1 MQFLSLYFHIPF
13 CRQRCSYCAFN
24 IYTHLD
30 ALKDAYVDA
39 VCQEIRWLAHGEKV
53 HTVYFGGGTPSL
65 LSATQVEKIL
75 TTVRESFELVEPH
88 EITFE
93 ANPGTVTQAYFDAL
107 FQLGVNRLSL
117 GMQSAHAAE
126 LTLFGRDHTV
136 EDTAR
141 SMGMARKAGFD
152 NISLDLIYGVPSQT
166 LEMWQ
171 QTLSHALSLHPD
183 HFSLYALQV
192 ESGTEIAR
200 RIKYGGLPAPDDD
213 LTADMYDAASDI
225 LANAGFEQYEISS
238 WGKKQSLHNLQ
249 YWYNLPYLGLGAGAH
264 GYAGGY
270 RTVNVMRPEKYIE
283 RLTQQTAPLNYPR
296 TAATQSTQPINRDDE
311 MFETVMLRLRLLREG
326 LPRAAFEQRF
336 GESLESRYGKI
347 IQKLKMQGLI
357 EEKADTLYLTPQ
369 ARLISNRVFEAF
381 LPEKS

>member
-13 CRQRCSYCAFN
+13 CRQHCSYCAFN

-30 ALKDAYVDA
+30 ALKDAYVEA
-39 VCQEIRWLAHGEKV
+39 VCQEIRWLARGEKV

-65 LSATQVEKIL
+65 LSPAQVEKIL
-75 TTVRESFELVEPH
+75 TAVRESFELIEPN
-88 EITFE
+88 EITLE
-93 ANPGTVTQAYFDAL
+93 ANPGTVTQNYFDTL

-136 EDTAR
+136 SDTAR
-141 SMGMARKAGFD
+141 SMDMARKAGFE
-152 NISLDLIYGVPSQT
+152 NISLDLIYGVPFQT
-166 LEMWQ
+166 LDMWQ
-171 QTLSHALSLHPD
+171 QTLTHALNLHPD

-200 RIKYGGLPAPDDD
+200 RIKYGDLPALDDD
-213 LTADMYDAASDI
+213 LTADMYESASDM
-225 LANAGFEQYEISS
+225 LENAGFPQYEISS

-264 GYAGGY
+264 GYAAGQ

-283 RLTQQTAPLNYPR
+283 RLTQQTAALTYPR
-296 TAATQSTQPINRDDE
+296 TAATQSIQPIDRDDE

-326 LPRAAFEQRF
+326 LPRVIFEQRF
-336 GESLESRYGKI
+336 GESLDSRYGKM
-347 IQKLKMQGLI
+347 IQKLKMQGLL
-357 EEKADTLYLTPQ
+357 EERTDTLYLTPQ

>member
-24 IYTHLD
+24 IYTDLD
-30 ALKDAYVDA
+30 ALKDTYVDA
-39 VCQEIRWLAHGEKV
+39 VGQEIRWLARGEKV
-53 HTVYFGGGTPSL
+53 HTVYLGGGTPSL
-65 LSATQVEKIL
+65 LTPAQVEKIL
-75 TTVRESFELVEPH
+75 TAVRESFALVHPN

-93 ANPGTVTQAYFDAL
+93 ANPGKVTQAYFEAL

-136 EDTAR
+136 SDTAR
-141 SMGMARKAGFD
+141 SMEMARRAGFE
-152 NISLDLIYGVPSQT
+152 NISLDLIYGVPFQT

-171 QTLSHALSLHPD
+171 HTLTHALNLHPD

-213 LTADMYDAASDI
+213 LTADMYEAASDM
-225 LANAGFEQYEISS
+225 LTNAGFEQYEISS

-264 GYAGGY
+264 GYAAGQ

-283 RLTQQTAPLNYPR
+283 RLTQQTTALIYPR
-296 TAATQSTQPINRDDE
+296 TAATQSIQPIDRDDE

-326 LPRAAFEQRF
+326 LPRVIFEQRF
-336 GESLESRYGKI
+336 GQSLESRYGKI
-347 IQKLKMQGLI
+347 IHKLKSQGLL